1 MKKALFAAL
10 AALAIAGPATAA
22 PIVYEGTLHNVTP
35 VAGVN
40 MQVAGSQ
47 NNPVGADYW
56 QFQASAGSAV
66 TVFGDRQAG
75 HYDMSFW
82 IFSGLFADTNDFGG
96 SFDGGDAAFSAFG
109 DDQDA
114 PNIAGPFGD
123 PRVAF
128 IAPVTGWYTVAVTNF
143 LSNNQPPNPY
153 TLEARGVPEPMT
165 LSLLGLG
172 LAAAGVRRRRA

>member
-1 MKKALFAAL
+1 MKKALITAVAV
-10 AALAIAGPATAA
+10 LAIAGSATAA
-22 PIVYEGTLHNVTP
+22 PIVYEGTLHNGVQ

-40 MQVAGSQ
+40 TQVAGSQ

-56 QFQASAGSAV
+56 LFQASAGSAI

-82 IFSGLFADTNDFGG
+82 VLAGQFADTNDFGG
-96 SFDGGDAAFSAFG
+96 SFDFGDSSFVMFG
-109 DDQDA
+109 DDEDA

-128 IAPVTGWYTVAVTNF
+128 IAPTTGFYTVAVTNY
-143 LSNNQPPNPY
+143 LSSNQPPNPY
-153 TLEARGVPEPMT
+153 TLQANGVPEPMT

-172 LAAAGVRRRRA
+172 LAAAAVRRRRA